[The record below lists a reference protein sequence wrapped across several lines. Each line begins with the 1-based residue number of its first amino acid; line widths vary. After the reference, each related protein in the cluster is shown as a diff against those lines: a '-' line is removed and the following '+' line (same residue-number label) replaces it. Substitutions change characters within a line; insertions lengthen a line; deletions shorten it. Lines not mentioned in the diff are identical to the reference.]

1 MPTAN
6 YDKKDDVLRDAF
18 YQYFSGDFNG
28 LVLNELRE
36 KRSMVYSAY
45 GIVTTPI
52 LPGYP
57 TTFIGQIGT
66 QNDKANEALALY
78 MDLLRN
84 MPENPD
90 RMDNIKS
97 YLRQEALTTHPDFR
111 DKAQY
116 FEQYKRVGYTQDPA
130 IENIPKIDALT
141 FDDIMK
147 YYKENIK
154 DKPIAIG
161 IMGNPKDINVEELK
175 KFGKVVRLT
184 EKKLFNTKDTLF

>member
-1 MPTAN
+1 MLHWL
-6 YDKKDDVLRDAF
+6 Y
-18 YQYFSGDFNG
+18 
-28 LVLNELRE
+28 
-36 KRSMVYSAY
+36 
-45 GIVTTPI
+45 
-52 LPGYP
+52 
-57 TTFIGQIGT
+57 QIGT

-130 IENIPKIDALT
+130 IENVPKIDALT

-161 IMGNPKDINVEELK
+161 IMGNPKDINVDELK
-175 KFGKVVRLT
+175 KFGKVIKLS
-184 EKKLFNTKDTLF
+184 EKKLFNSKDALF

>member
-1 MPTAN
+1 M
-6 YDKKDDVLRDAF
+6 
-18 YQYFSGDFNG
+18 
-28 LVLNELRE
+28 
-36 KRSMVYSAY
+36 
-45 GIVTTPI
+45 
-52 LPGYP
+52 
-57 TTFIGQIGT
+57 
-66 QNDKANEALALY
+66 ALY
-78 MDLLRN
+78 LDLLRK

-130 IENIPKIDALT
+130 IENVPKIDALT

-161 IMGNPKDINVEELK
+161 IMGNPKDINVDELK
-175 KFGKVVRLT
+175 KFGKVIKLS
-184 EKKLFNTKDTLF
+184 EKKLFNSKDALF

>member
-1 MPTAN
+1 
-6 YDKKDDVLRDAF
+6 
-18 YQYFSGDFNG
+18 
-28 LVLNELRE
+28 
-36 KRSMVYSAY
+36 
-45 GIVTTPI
+45 
-52 LPGYP
+52 
-57 TTFIGQIGT
+57 
-66 QNDKANEALALY
+66 

-130 IENIPKIDALT
+130 IENVPKIDALT

-161 IMGNPKDINVEELK
+161 IMGNPKDINVDELK
-175 KFGKVVRLT
+175 KFGKVIKLS
-184 EKKLFNTKDTLF
+184 EKKLFNSKDALF